1 MDEKIKT
8 LKDFGETVYDH
19 ISERVYTIEELR
31 GEARKWLKHLEQED
45 KHWKLEPRLAIRDW
59 IRHFFNLEDDN

>member
-1 MDEKIKT
+1 MAEQLRT
-8 LKDFGETVYDH
+8 LKDLEVEDMSDVIVLSYK
-19 ISERVYTIEELR
+19 LR
-31 GEARKWLKHLEQED
+31 GEARKWLKHLGQED